1 MKFKHILF
9 LLFLVSSINY
19 SFAQVPNITFS
30 SQFSSVVENA
40 GSINITLGISAA
52 PTVAATVEVFV
63 ANGGSAANTDFA
75 FSTQTV
81 TFPAGSTATQTI
93 RVNVIDNTISQP
105 ARFIALEIRNPVN
118 ANLGAA
124 ANRQHI
130 LHILDDDLKAP
141 QATQSLKMDFVS
153 SFLVG
158 GTPNTAEIV
167 AYDKVSKRLF
177 VINSG
182 TDKLE
187 ILDFAN
193 PANIQRLR
201 TIDMTIYGN
210 GSQSVAVRNGVIAI
224 AVDVNVPWGSNGRAV
239 FFNTNGDFISQVE
252 VGNLPDMITF
262 SPDGKWVMTA
272 NEGEPNDAYTI
283 DPEGSISMIDISAG
297 VANLAQNSVTTL
309 NFNAFNGQIAALRAS
324 GVRIYGPGANVSQ
337 DLEPEYITISG
348 DSRKAWV
355 TLQEANAIAV
365 VDLISKRITDILPLG
380 LKDHTIPSNS
390 FDAADLGGGNAGLPV
405 VFSNWK
411 VKGMYQP
418 DAIAYYEVG
427 GTPYLVTAN
436 EGDSRNYP
444 RPDGP
449 ARTFNE
455 EVRVGAGAYV
465 LDPTAFPNASILKRN
480 HVLGRLTVTNQTGDT
495 DGDGDFDEI
504 HVLGGRSF
512 SIWNANTGALVF
524 DSGNQFELITA
535 NNPIFGT
542 LFNASHDNNELKNR
556 SDNKGP
562 EPEGVTVVKTAYN
575 IYAFISLE
583 RIGGVMVYEI
593 SNPTAPVYVDY
604 INSRTAGTIVGG
616 DRGAEGI
623 IFIPAEESPNG
634 ADLVLTAN
642 EISATVAVYSV
653 KGIERALFSPSNLTA
668 NAGSQGVTLSWNSV
682 SGANSYEIYA
692 YSANSAQ
699 QLIGTATA
707 NSFTATNL
715 QNGVTYF
722 FKIIAVSARGNKSD
736 FSNEVS
742 ARPSVILSSEEET
755 ANALFQVY
763 PNPSNGSFSLQINE
777 LKGKNAEISVLD
789 LGGRVLYRQSLQV
802 NGRLDAQINLNLA
815 SGLYLL
821 QLQTEKDNFKRKLVI
836 ER

>member
-1 MKFKHILF
+1 MKFKHILS

-19 SFAQVPNITFS
+19 SFAQGSSISFPTLFS
-30 SQFSSVVENA
+30 SIAENA
-40 GSINITLGISAA
+40 GGINIALRISAA
-52 PTVAATVEVFV
+52 PINNATVEVFV
-63 ANGGSAANTDFA
+63 ATGGSAANTDFV

-81 TFPAGSTATQTI
+81 TFPSGSTTDQII
-93 RVNVIDNTISQP
+93 RVNVNNNNDAQP
-105 ARFIALEIRNPVN
+105 ARFVVLEIRNPVG
-118 ANLGAA
+118 ATLAPNL

-130 LHILDDDLKAP
+130 LYILDDDLKAP
-141 QATQSLKMDFVS
+141 QATQSLKMEFVS

-158 GTPNTAEIV
+158 GTPNTAEIL

-177 VINSG
+177 VVNSG

-193 PANIQRLR
+193 PANIQRIR
-201 TIDMTIYGN
+201 TIDMTAYGD
-210 GSQSVAVRNGVIAI
+210 GSQSVAVKNGIVAV
-224 AVDVNVPWGSNGRAV
+224 AVDRKTPVHGTNGRAV

-262 SPDGKWVMTA
+262 SPDGRLVMTA
-272 NEGEPNDAYTI
+272 NEGEPNTNYVI
-283 DPEGSISMIDISAG
+283 DPEGSISMIDISGG
-297 VANLAQNSVTTL
+297 VANLTQNSVTTL
-309 NFNAFNGQIAALRAS
+309 NFNAFNGQINALRAN
-324 GVRIYGPGANVSQ
+324 GVRIYGAGANPSSVSQ
-337 DLEPEYITISG
+337 DLEPEYITISN

-365 VDLISKRITDILPLG
+365 VDLVSKRITDILPLG

-390 FDAADLGGGNAGLPV
+390 FDAADLPAANAGLPV
-405 VFSNWK
+405 VLSNWK

-436 EGDSRNYP
+436 EGDSRDY
-444 RPDGP
+444 G
-449 ARTFNE
+449 TFNE

-480 HVLGRLTVTNQTGDT
+480 HVLGRLTVTNKTGDT

-535 NNPIFGT
+535 ANPTFGA
-542 LFNASHDNNELKNR
+542 LFNASNDNNEFKNR

-562 EPEGVTVVKTAYN
+562 EPEGVTVIKTAYN
-575 IYAFISLE
+575 VYAFIALE

-593 SNPTAPVYVDY
+593 SDPTAPVYIDY
-604 INSRTAGTIVGG
+604 INSRAVAALGG

-634 ADLVLTAN
+634 TDLVLTAN
-642 EISATVAVYSV
+642 ETSATVAVYSV
-653 KGIERALFSPSNLTA
+653 KGIERVLFSPNLTA
-668 NAGSQGVTLSWNSV
+668 NAGSQGVTLSWNV
-682 SGANSYEIYA
+682 VNGAISYEIYVN
-692 YSANSAQ
+692 SANSAQ
-699 QLIGTATA
+699 RLIGTVTG
-707 NSFTATNL
+707 NSFTAANL

-722 FKIIAVSARGNKSD
+722 FKIVAVSANGNRSD

-742 ARPSVILSSEEET
+742 ARPSTILGTEEET

-763 PNPSNGSFSLQINE
+763 PNPSNGSFSLQISE
-777 LKGKNAEISVLD
+777 LKGKNVEISVLD
-789 LGGRVLYRQSLQV
+789 LGGRILYQQSLRV
-802 NGRLDAQINLNLA
+802 NGNLDTQINLNLA